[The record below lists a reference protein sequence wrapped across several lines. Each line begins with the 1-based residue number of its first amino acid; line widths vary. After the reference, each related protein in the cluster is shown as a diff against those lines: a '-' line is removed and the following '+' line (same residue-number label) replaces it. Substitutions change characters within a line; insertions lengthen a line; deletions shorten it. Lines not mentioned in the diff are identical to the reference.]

1 MCRDQKDHPVLQC
14 VHKAW
19 KPRLVNNCRCR
30 DGRMAHSALGGG
42 QGGNSKDLLH
52 FGRFFGAIFW
62 RFFGMA
68 LQYKSATTLS
78 DKAVKSVKG

>member
-1 MCRDQKDHPVLQC
+1 
-14 VHKAW
+14 
-19 KPRLVNNCRCR
+19 
-30 DGRMAHSALGGG
+30 MAHSALGGG

-62 RFFGMA
+62 RLFGRFLGMA